1 MEDTRKRALELANMI
16 ASSELPWSKA
26 IEEVEQEL
34 TEVLKK
40 ADLQTRKEIIERI
53 RGLKRM

>member
-1 MEDTRKRALELANMI
+1 MENIRRKALELVDII

-40 ADLQTRKEIIERI
+40 ASPQIRKEIKERI
-53 RGLKRM
+53 RGLKKM